1 MPKVS
6 LIIPT
11 YNAEKFI
18 QRGLNSISEQ
28 TYNDFDVTVVDDGSI
43 DKTAEIAETYSGL
56 LKGKLNVIRQNNT
69 GPAGARQ
76 TGVDN
81 TDSDYLAFM
90 DSDDF
95 VNNVYLEQ
103 LVKTL
108 EETGANI
115 VHSACGMHFNL
126 PLIRKIFFKGKTQKE
141 GLIDLEEQKDK
152 LNSINVVTNMKL
164 YKRPFFET
172 TKLDVGANEDL
183 CKTYLMAAKARYIAY
198 ANKAWYHYVSLDT
211 GLAQTQLIGFSYDK
225 ISNTL
230 IPLEEMK
237 NQFIKSGLFEMYYS
251 QIETIFIWQ
260 IFQRINM
267 INSQPLETYEKN
279 QFLSLLINFLDVHFP
294 NWMSNDYCKGR
305 SKEFQILDL
314 IDAKK
319 AMKAIKKGNL
329 GYQFDTPEEIH
340 ENYKQLSKMIEL
352 RHK

>member
-1 MPKVS
+1 MAKVS
-6 LIIPT
+6 LIIPA

-18 QRGLNSISEQ
+18 SRGLQSISEQ
-28 TYNDFDVTVVDDGSI
+28 TYNDFDVTVVDDGST
-43 DKTAEIAETYSGL
+43 DKTVETIEKYDKA
-56 LKGKLNVIRQNNT
+56 LKGKLKIIKQDNM
-69 GPAGARQ
+69 GPAKARQ
-76 TGVDN
+76 TGVNN

-115 VHSACGMHFNL
+115 VHSAAGMHFNY
-126 PLIRKIFFKGKTQKE
+126 PLIRKIFFKGKLQKE
-141 GLIDLEEQKDK
+141 GLIDLKEEKDK

-164 YKRPFFET
+164 YRRPFFET
-172 TKLDVGANEDL
+172 TDLNVEANEDL

-198 ANKAWYHYVSLDT
+198 SNKAWYHYVPLNT
-211 GLAQTQLIGFSYDK
+211 GLAQTNLVGFSYDK

-230 IPLEEMK
+230 LPLEEMK
-237 NQFIKSGLFEMYYS
+237 KQFIKCDLYETYYS

-267 INSQPLETYEKN
+267 INKQPLETYEKN
-279 QFLSLLINFLDVHFP
+279 QFISLLINFLDIHFP
-294 NWMSNDYCKGR
+294 NWMSNTYYKGQ

-314 IDAKK
+314 IDVKK
-319 AMKAIKKGNL
+319 AKTVIKKADL
-329 GYQFDTPEEIH
+329 GYRFETSEEIH
-340 ENYKQLSKMIEL
+340 ENYKQLSKTL
-352 RHK
+352 KLKYK